1 MDNQELLNQV
11 LAAMERQSEKTKNE
25 IMEQVVAAM
34 QEQTEV
40 LTKMVDEKINAAET
54 RVNIKIENE
63 VSKKIEALFDG
74 YKLVHEQQ
82 WELQHRVDAL
92 ERRLQALESKA
103 M

>member
-11 LAAMERQSEKTKNE
+11 LAAM
-25 IMEQVVAAM
+25 
-34 QEQTEV
+34 QEQTGV
-40 LTKMVDEKINAAET
+40 LTKMVQDVET
-54 RVNIKIENE
+54 RINIKIENE

-82 WELQHRVDAL
+82 WELQRRVDAL